1 LQNNIIYYLNNIISF
16 FVYTNLLS
24 KLIIIQLFNC
34 FVLCMNNYIT
44 TFLKFI
50 RLAKIKLSNSSAI
63 SELEKQAEQNSLL
76 GYVSVLEKYNVET
89 VAVKVSKERLNDLPV
104 PFISFLSRNGGSF
117 NIVRDISN
125 DTVEWFDTNSNW
137 KKSRKDKFLEEWSGI
152 ALLAEP
158 SETSGEAGYI
168 NKRIAELFDKNK
180 EGLIGVLLSV
190 FLLRISFLLEAT
202 IEDNFLLGLNLVG
215 LFLCY
220 SIWRESIGYKSD
232 LSEILCSSGA
242 SDNSCQSLLSGKGAN
257 FLDIISYADLGLIY
271 FSTNIV
277 FSFSSFCNKEVFGD
291 AFVAWISGST
301 LLGVFFSLW
310 SVYYQKFVAKVWC
323 KLCLSVMAVF
333 WVQLVIV
340 TFFSFL
346 SFTKEMPL
354 GFSFAFL
361 FSILPIS
368 ILYLVKPEFRKAVHA
383 KSFEQKL
390 NKLRRNKTVI
400 QGLFNDQPI
409 MPELPVKLDRVI
421 MGSPYDSSIRITMVS
436 NPLCSPCAEMH
447 RRLKDLIMDNR
458 NISLEVIFITSEN
471 KKNAGRRFL
480 NALLRMNDDSRD
492 PALRDWYRFNDRNYE
507 KWALGRLIESSLSE
521 QEADDILEKY
531 REWANKAG
539 VKSTPSLFINGMLLP
554 ESIEIEE
561 AVKLDLDMIK

>member
-1 LQNNIIYYLNNIISF
+1 
-16 FVYTNLLS
+16 
-24 KLIIIQLFNC
+24 
-34 FVLCMNNYIT
+34 MNNYTT

-89 VAVKVSKERLNDLPV
+89 IAVKVGKERLNDLPV
-104 PFISFLSRNGGSF
+104 PFIGFLNRNGGSF

-137 KKSRKDKFLEEWSGI
+137 KKSRKEKFLEEWSGI

-180 EGLIGVLLSV
+180 EGLVGVLLSV

-215 LFLCY
+215 LFLSY

-242 SDNSCQSLLSGKGAN
+242 SDNSCQSLLSGKGAK

-354 GFSFAFL
+354 GFSYALL
-361 FSILPIS
+361 FSILPLS
-368 ILYLVKPEFRKAVHA
+368 FLALVKPEFRKAIHA
-383 KSFEQKL
+383 KNFEQKL
-390 NKLRRNKTVI
+390 NKLRRNKMVVR
-400 QGLFNDQPI
+400 GLFSGQPI
-409 MPELPVKLDRVI
+409 MPEVPVSMDRIVI
-421 MGSPYDSSIRITMVS
+421 SSPADSPIRITMIS
-436 NPLCSPCAEMH
+436 NPLCSPCAGMH
-447 RRLKDLIMDNR
+447 KRLKEIMENNKD
-458 NISLEVIFITSEN
+458 ISLEVIFIASEN
-471 KKNAGRRFL
+471 KENPGRRFL
-480 NALLRMNDDSRD
+480 NALLRMGENFREN
-492 PALRDWYRFNDRNYE
+492 ALEDWYKLDNKNYE
-507 KWALGRLIESSLSE
+507 RWASCWPLRASISE
-521 QEADDILEKY
+521 QEANDIIDMHRK
-531 REWANKAG
+531 WANHAG
-539 VKSTPSLFINGMLLP
+539 VKSTPTLFLNGILLP
-554 ESIEIEE
+554 DSIEIEDAAKMNLYNYQE
-561 AVKLDLDMIK
+561 MS